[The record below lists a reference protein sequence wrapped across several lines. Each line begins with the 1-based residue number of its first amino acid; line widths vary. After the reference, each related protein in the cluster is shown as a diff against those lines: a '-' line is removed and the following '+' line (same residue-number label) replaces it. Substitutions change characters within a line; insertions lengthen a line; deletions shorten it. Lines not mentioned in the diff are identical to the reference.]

1 MTKNV
6 GKIDMIVRI
15 ILAVVLAY
23 LDWSGTVTG
32 TMSWVVGIVAVVM
45 LVTAFVKFCP
55 LYKIIGVDTCKF

>member
-15 ILAVVLAY
+15 VLAAILAY

-32 TMSWVVGIVAVVM
+32 TMSWVLGIAAIVM
-45 LVTAFVKFCP
+45 FVTAFVKFCP
-55 LYKIIGVDTCKF
+55 LYKVLGEDTCKF